1 MSRKIFVTNRNRST
15 DVNNSELISSCNTF
29 TTLLG
34 SGQKVVSYSLYL
46 PWWRDNTSHDA
57 RGHPSSS
64 FAPRYT
70 ELIEELVKS
79 VALLYPGWRMRIYH
93 NVTDR
98 NSGGDAKAVSKELSN
113 FLRPSLSIVSTL
125 LQE

>member
-1 MSRKIFVTNRNRST
+1 MLSRKIFVTNRNRRN

-34 SGQKVVSYSLYL
+34 SGQKVISYSLYL
-46 PWWRDNTSHDA
+46 PWRRDNTSHDA
-57 RGHPSSS
+57 RGHPSSN

-79 VALLYPGWRMRIYH
+79 VASLYPGWRMRIYH

-98 NSGGDAKAVSKELSN
+98 NSGGDAKAASKELSN
-113 FLRPSLSIVSTL
+113 FFRPSLSIVPTL
-125 LQE
+125 L